1 MTELA
6 FKSATELAAAI
17 RAKEISSREL
27 LDLYLARVETH
38 NPKVNA
44 VVTVD
49 EEGARQRALE
59 ADEALAR
66 GEVWGPLHGLPMTL
80 KDAFETAGMRTTGGT
95 PDYRDHVPTV
105 DADVTARVRAAGAV
119 IFGKTNMPVG
129 GVDWQSFNPVFGCT
143 NNPWDL
149 GRTPGGSSG
158 GSSAALAAGLTGF
171 EVGSDL
177 AGSIRW
183 PSHCCGVYGL
193 KTSYRIISPR
203 GHVPPAPGTLAPM
216 DLAVMGPMG
225 RSADDLDL
233 GLDVLAGPDPVRAA
247 AWRLELPAPPATSL
261 AEARVAVWLN
271 DDFCPVD
278 DEVVAVLQGAVDAVR
293 DAGATVDQSAR
304 PVEMGEAVQLYY
316 GLLMALGGAMSGDEE
331 FAAMVEL
338 AATAPDDDMS
348 DSVLMARGITQ
359 RVRDWQQLNEQR
371 EQVRARWAS
380 FFDDFDVLLCPVAPT
395 PAFPHDHN
403 PDESARR
410 IVVNG
415 EERPYVDTVVPWAGL
430 LTMPYLPSV
439 MAPVGL
445 TGGGLPVGIQV
456 VAPYLHDRTAI
467 HFARQLADLVG
478 GFVPPPGY

>member
-1 MTELA
+1 
-6 FKSATELAAAI
+6 
-17 RAKEISSREL
+17 
-27 LDLYLARVETH
+27 
-38 NPKVNA
+38 
-44 VVTVD
+44 VVTLD
-49 EEGARQRALE
+49 EEGARARALE

-66 GEVWGPLHGLPMTL
+66 GELWGPLHGLPMTL

-95 PDYRDHVPTV
+95 PAYRDHVPTV
-105 DADVTARVRAAGAV
+105 DADVTARIRGAGAV
-119 IFGKTNMPVG
+119 IFGKTNMPVDG
-129 GVDWQSFNPVFGCT
+129 SDWQSFNPIFGCT

-193 KTSYRIISPR
+193 KPSYRIISPR
-203 GHVPPAPGTLAPM
+203 GHVPGPPGMLAPL

-247 AWRLELPAPPATSL
+247 AWRLELPAPRVTSL
-261 AEARVAVWLN
+261 RGARVAVWLN

-278 DEVVAVLQGAVDAVR
+278 DEVTAVLRGAVDAVR
-293 DAGATVDQSAR
+293 DAGAVVDESAR
-304 PVEMGEAVQLYY
+304 PVVMGEAVQLYY
-316 GLLMALGGAMSGDEE
+316 GLLMALGGALSSDEE
-331 FAAMVEL
+331 FAQLVEL
-338 AATAPDDDMS
+338 ADGAPDDDMS
-348 DSVLMARGITQ
+348 DDVMVARGITQ
-359 RVRDWQQLNEQR
+359 RVRDWQHLNEQR
-371 EQVRARWAS
+371 HQVRAQWAS
-380 FFDDFDVLLCPVAPT
+380 FFQDFDVLLCPVAPT
-395 PAFPHDHN
+395 PAFPHDHK
-403 PDESARR
+403 PEGERR

-415 EERPYVDTVVPWAGL
+415 EPRPYVDTVVPWAGL

-445 TGGGLPVGIQV
+445 SGGGLPVGIQV
-456 VAPYLHDRTAI
+456 VAPYLQDRTAVE
-467 HFARQLADLVG
+467 FARQLADVVG